1 MNAKMRCLCN
11 EKKYKRSYLYESV
24 SVKMRIKPPITGYF
38 VFRQRPE
45 IAAAEFLPLYKVTV
59 DIFIS
64 ENYISV
70 SFASNIKVT

>member
-1 MNAKMRCLCN
+1 MTQMKCLCN

-45 IAAAEFLPLYKVTV
+45 IAVAEFLPLVMETV
-59 DIFIS
+59 DIFTS
-64 ENYISV
+64 ENFISV
-70 SFASNIKVT
+70 TFASNIKVT